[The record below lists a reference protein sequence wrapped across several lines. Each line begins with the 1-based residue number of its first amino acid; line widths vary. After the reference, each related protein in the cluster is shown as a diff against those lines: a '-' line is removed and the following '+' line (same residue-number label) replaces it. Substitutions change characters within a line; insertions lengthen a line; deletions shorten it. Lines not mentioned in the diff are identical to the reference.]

1 MSEFSGINAFGN
13 LTKIN
18 YKELIEKYDADK
30 NGELSTEEF
39 KTALKKEKLDQI
51 DISSVNTNGDDKI
64 DENEMAVYEQKYK
77 MQTAINNMSKD
88 ITKDFSGTKSQ
99 YIAQVTLELTNYITE
114 FSENYK
120 DDISGM
126 AEAFEKALPTKYAEI
141 KKNVLANDPSTFKS
155 QVLDDLINGI
165 NTTSVDTKGTSENA
179 ISETAQKK
187 IGQALETE
195 ANKYIKANPKCTQEE
210 LKAHLEAFMNQT
222 NAEKM
227 KNAADTFTT
236 KASSFG
242 TYIDSDELTQL
253 KEYAKDFLT
262 EAVNNGVTV
271 KLGSRNI
278 ATTNAITTALK
289 SYTDAATL
297 KADMETAI
305 ASLSTVSKKD
315 TIIQENMTI
324 DELSGSNYKIDSSKI
339 DFNVIE
345 GYTDVQ
351 GNGTIHE
358 RGKGKSGSFEKAKD
372 KARELLNQDALKNQY
387 IQQITTM
394 LESKGMKFDDIKTEF
409 DNIWSQSI
417 EDTLNTDEIVTGR
430 GARGLSK
437 KGHAYI
443 NIKNM
448 VDKFDELFQASI
460 KTTMNAKVQANK
472 TGEMYLG
479 DLDLSA
485 INVEDEKGTLTNAR
499 DLYFSGKTVTTK
511 KHGADYY
518 VKLAEQMIDQLK
530 TQMMTK
536 AKAMCA
542 QKGVTF
548 DEGTFN
554 KFFNNAKKLAVNS
567 AVWGMTSSG
576 KSFGGVAASTAGA
589 GAIGAATGVT
599 VGAGAAVGVTAA
611 SAAAGAGTLAATSAG
626 LAVLGPVGWAVGGVT
641 AALVGVGLIGFG
653 HHSKS
658 SLNTRTLL
666 DTFAENF
673 KQNYSNWVEEQT
685 KKTA

>member
-39 KTALKKEKLDQI
+39 KTALKKEKLDKV

-99 YIAQVTLELTNYITE
+99 YIAQVTVELTNYITE
-114 FSENYK
+114 FAENYK

-155 QVLDDLINGI
+155 QVLDYLINGI

-187 IGQALETE
+187 IGQSLETE

-289 SYTDAATL
+289 SYTDGATL
-297 KADMETAI
+297 KADMKTAI

-448 VDKFDELFQASI
+448 VDKFDELFQANI
-460 KTTMNAKVQANK
+460 KVTMNAKVQANK

-530 TQMMTK
+530 TQMITK

-542 QKGVTF
+542 KKGVTF

>member
-1 MSEFSGINAFGN
+1 MSGFSGINTFGN
-13 LTKIN
+13 LTKVN
-18 YKELIEKYDADK
+18 YKELVEKYDADK

-39 KTALKKEKLDQI
+39 QTALKEEKLDQI
-51 DISSVNTNGDDKI
+51 DISSINTNGDNKI

-448 VDKFDELFQASI
+448 VDKFDELFQANI
-460 KTTMNAKVQANK
+460 KVTMNAKVQANK

-530 TQMMTK
+530 TQMITK

-542 QKGVTF
+542 KKGVTF